1 MNFGLPYTGSKSRIA
16 TWLVERLPS
25 CETFVDVF
33 CGGCAVSDAMMRHN
47 KAKRFILN
55 DLQGDVPKLFV
66 DALKGDLEK
75 YNPLHWVSREQF
87 FAEKASNPFIRLVYS
102 FGQKEDTYLYS
113 KELEPYKRAIHYAIV
128 EGEWSEFDR
137 LCPEVCLGTYNA
149 LKGLVEWN
157 ERRLAFQRAVASSLK
172 GLISQNPYYKSPST
186 LDGVPA
192 AQHLEQTQRL
202 VEITN
207 PYYRSPNALGAKNAS
222 QHLQNIQR
230 IKEITN
236 PYYRT
241 PNALGGS
248 NASEHLE
255 RTQRLGK
262 LKTPCLPSIQT
273 ESKDYRDLVIPE
285 GAVVF
290 CDPPYKDS
298 TVKYNGIGFDHA
310 AFYDW
315 CVETAKTHPV
325 YITEYQITDPRFI
338 CIGEK
343 ARQISLNGTGSKG
356 KKVERLYRVI
366 GGMA

>member
-1 MNFGLPYTGSKSRIA
+1 MNYGLPYTGSKSRIA

-47 KAKRFILN
+47 KAKKFILN

-66 DALKGDLEK
+66 DALKGELDK
-75 YNPLHWVSREQF
+75 YNPLHWVSCEQF
-87 FAEKASNPFIRLVYS
+87 FAEKATNPFIRLVYS
-102 FGQKEDTYLYS
+102 FGSRGDTYPYS

-137 LCPEVCLGTYNA
+137 LCPEVCSDTYNA

-186 LDGVPA
+186 LDGVHA
-192 AQHLEQTQRL
+192 AQHLEQTRRFVELKNLRL
-202 VEITN
+202 
-207 PYYRSPNALGAKNAS
+207 PP
-222 QHLQNIQR
+222 
-230 IKEITN
+230 
-236 PYYRT
+236 
-241 PNALGGS
+241 
-248 NASEHLE
+248 
-255 RTQRLGK
+255 
-262 LKTPCLPSIQT
+262 IQT

-298 TVKYNGIGFDHA
+298 KVKYNGRGFDHA

-325 YITEYQITDPRFI
+325 YITEYQITDPRFT

-343 ARQISLNGTGSKG
+343 ARQISLNSIGSKG

-366 GGMA
+366 GGRA

>member
-25 CETFVDVF
+25 CEIFVDVF
-33 CGGCAVSDAMMRHN
+33 CGGCAVSDAVMRHN

-66 DALKGDLEK
+66 EALNGDLEK

-87 FAEKASNPFIRLVYS
+87 FAEKATNPFIRLVYS
-102 FGQKEDTYLYS
+102 FGQKGDTYLYS
-113 KELEPYKRAIHYAIV
+113 KELEPYKKAIHYAII
-128 EGEWSEFDR
+128 EDEWSEFDR
-137 LCPEVCLGTYNA
+137 LCPEVCSDTYNA

-172 GLISQNPYYKSPST
+172 GLISQNPYYKSPTT
-186 LDGVPA
+186 LSGVNA
-192 AQHLEQTQRL
+192 AQHLERTQRL
-202 VEITN
+202 MELTN
-207 PYYRSPNALGAKNAS
+207 PYYRSRNALGA
-222 QHLQNIQR
+222 
-230 IKEITN
+230 
-236 PYYRT
+236 
-241 PNALGGS
+241 S

-255 RTQRLGK
+255 RTQRLVG
-262 LKTPCLPSIQT
+262 LKTLRLPSIQT
-273 ESKDYRDLVIPE
+273 ESKDYRDLVIPG

-298 TVKYNGIGFDHA
+298 NVKYNGRGFDHA

-315 CVETAKTHPV
+315 CVETAKSHPLFV
-325 YITEYQITDPRFI
+325 TEYQISDPRFV

-343 ARQISLNGTGSKG
+343 ARKISLNGTGSKG
-356 KKVERLYRVI
+356 KKIERLYRVI

>member
-1 MNFGLPYTGSKSRIA
+1 MRFGLPYTGSKSRIA
-16 TWLVERLPS
+16 TWLVERLPD

-33 CGGCAVSDAMMRHN
+33 CGGCAVSDVMMLHN

-55 DLQGDVPKLFV
+55 DIQGDVPKLFV
-66 DALKGDLEK
+66 DTLNGDLEK

-87 FAEKASNPFIRLVYS
+87 FAEKATNPFIRLVYS
-102 FGQKEDTYLYS
+102 FGQKGDSYLYS

-128 EGEWSEFDR
+128 DGEWSEFDR
-137 LCPEVCLGTYNA
+137 LCPEVCSDTCNA

-202 VEITN
+202 MEIQN
-207 PYYRSPNALGAKNAS
+207 PYYRSPNALRGKNAS
-222 QHLQNIQR
+222 QHLQSIQR
-230 IKEITN
+230 IKEIQK
-236 PYYRT
+236 P
-241 PNALGGS
+241 
-248 NASEHLE
+248 HLPPI
-255 RTQRLGK
+255 K
-262 LKTPCLPSIQT
+262 T

-298 TVKYNGIGFDHA
+298 AVEYNGRGFDHA
-310 AFYDW
+310 TFYDW
-315 CVETAKTHPV
+315 CVETAKSHPV
-325 YITEYQITDPRFI
+325 YITEYQIDDPRFI

-356 KKVERLYRVI
+356 KKVERLYRVN
-366 GGMA
+366 GGEE

>member
-1 MNFGLPYTGSKSRIA
+1 MNYGLPYTGSKSRIA
-16 TWLVERLPS
+16 EWLVKCLPS

-33 CGGCAVSDAMMRHN
+33 AGGCAVSDAMMLYG
-47 KAKRFILN
+47 KSKRFILN

-66 DALKGDLEK
+66 DAIKGDLEK

-87 FAEKASNPFIRLVYS
+87 FAEKASNPFIRIVYS
-102 FGQKEDTYLYS
+102 FGQKGDTYLYS

-137 LCPEVCLGTYNA
+137 LCPEVCSDTYNA

-186 LDGVPA
+186 LDGVHA

-202 VEITN
+202 IEIQN
-207 PYYRSPNALGAKNAS
+207 PYYHSPHVKD
-222 QHLQNIQR
+222 
-230 IKEITN
+230 
-236 PYYRT
+236 
-241 PNALGGS
+241 GS
-248 NASEHLE
+248 DAAVHLE
-255 RTQRLGK
+255 RTRRLVE

-273 ESKDYRDLVIPE
+273 ESKDYRDLIIPG

-298 TVKYNGIGFDHA
+298 TVKYNGRGFDHT

-325 YITEYQITDPRFI
+325 YITEYQIDDPRFI

-343 ARQISLNGTGSKG
+343 ARQISLNGVGSKG
-356 KKVERLYRVI
+356 KKVERLYRVN
-366 GGMA
+366 GGVV

>member
-1 MNFGLPYTGSKSRIA
+1 MNYGLPYTGSKSGIA
-16 TWLVERLPS
+16 EWLVERLPS

-33 CGGCAVSDAMMRHN
+33 AGGCAVPDAMMLHN

-66 DALKGDLEK
+66 EALNGDLEK
-75 YNPLHWVSREQF
+75 YDPLHWVSREQF
-87 FAEKASNPFIRLVYS
+87 VAEKASNPFIRLVYS
-102 FGQKEDTYLYS
+102 FGSRGDTYIYS
-113 KELEPYKRAIHYAIV
+113 KELEPYKKAIHYAIV

-137 LCPEVCLGTYNA
+137 LCPEVCSDTYNA
-149 LKGLVEWN
+149 LKGLVGWN

-172 GLISQNPYYKSPST
+172 GLISRNPYYKSPST
-186 LDGVPA
+186 LSGVHA
-192 AQHLEQTQRL
+192 SAHLERTQRL
-202 VEITN
+202 MEIQN
-207 PYYRSPNALGAKNAS
+207 PYCRSPNALRG
-222 QHLQNIQR
+222 
-230 IKEITN
+230 T
-236 PYYRT
+236 
-241 PNALGGS
+241 

-255 RTQRLGK
+255 RTQRIVE
-262 LKTPCLPSIQT
+262 LKTPRLPSIKT

-298 TVKYNGIGFDHA
+298 TVKYNGRGFDHA
-310 AFYDW
+310 TFYDW
-315 CVETAKTHPV
+315 CVDTAKTHPLFV
-325 YITEYQITDPRFI
+325 TEYQIDDPRFT

-343 ARQISLNGTGSKG
+343 ARQITLNGVGSKG

>member
-1 MNFGLPYTGSKSRIA
+1 MNYGLPYTGSKNRIA
-16 TWLVERLPS
+16 KWLIERLPS
-25 CETFVDVF
+25 CEVFVDVF

-47 KAKRFILN
+47 KAKGFILN

-66 DALKGDLEK
+66 DALKGDLDK
-75 YNPLHWVSREQF
+75 YHPLHWVSREQF
-87 FAEKASNPFIRLVYS
+87 FAEKATNPFIRLVYS
-102 FGQKEDTYLYS
+102 FGQIGDTYLYS

-128 EGEWSEFDR
+128 EDEWSEFDR
-137 LCPEVCLGTYNA
+137 LCPEVCSDTCNA
-149 LKGLVEWN
+149 LKGLVERN

-172 GLISQNPYYKSPST
+172 GLISQNPYYSSPST
-186 LDGVPA
+186 LDGVHA
-192 AQHLEQTQRL
+192 ALHLERTQRL
-202 VEITN
+202 MEIQN
-207 PYYRSPNALGAKNAS
+207 PYYSSPNALGAKHAA

-236 PYYRT
+236 HYYESH
-241 PNALGGS
+241 NALNGTS
-248 NASEHLE
+248 AAEHLE
-255 RTQRLGK
+255 RTQRLVE
-262 LKTPCLPSIQT
+262 LKTPRFPSIQT

-285 GAVVF
+285 GVVVF
-290 CDPPYKDS
+290 CDPPYKNS
-298 TVKYNGIGFDHA
+298 KVKYDGRGFDHA

-315 CVETAKTHPV
+315 CVETAKTHPLF
-325 YITEYQITDPRFI
+325 ITEYRIDDPRFV

>member
-25 CETFVDVF
+25 CEVFVDVF
-33 CGGCAVSDAMMRHN
+33 AGGCAVSGAMMLHN
-47 KAKRFILN
+47 KAKKFILN

-66 DALKGDLEK
+66 DALKGDLDK

-87 FAEKASNPFIRLVYS
+87 FAEKATNSFIRLVYS
-102 FGQKEDTYLYS
+102 FGAKGDTYLYS
-113 KELEPYKRAIHYAIV
+113 KELEPYKKAIHYAII
-128 EGEWSEFDR
+128 EDEWSEFDR
-137 LCPEVCLGTYNA
+137 LCPEVCSDTYNA

-172 GLISQNPYYKSPST
+172 GLSSQNPYYKSPVT
-186 LDGVPA
+186 LNGTNA
-192 AQHLEQTQRL
+192 AQ
-202 VEITN
+202 
-207 PYYRSPNALGAKNAS
+207 
-222 QHLQNIQR
+222 
-230 IKEITN
+230 
-236 PYYRT
+236 
-241 PNALGGS
+241 
-248 NASEHLE
+248 HLE
-255 RTQRLGK
+255 RTQRLVE
-262 LKTPCLPSIQT
+262 LRNLRLPSIQT

-298 TVKYNGIGFDHA
+298 KVKYNGRGFDHA

-343 ARQISLNGTGSKG
+343 ARKISLNGIGSKG
-356 KKVERLYRVI
+356 
-366 GGMA
+366 

>member
-1 MNFGLPYTGSKSRIA
+1 MKFYGLPYTGSKSRIA
-16 TWLVERLPS
+16 TWLVERLPA
-25 CETFVDVF
+25 CEIFVDVF
-33 CGGCAVSDAMMRHN
+33 CGGCAVSDVMMLHN

-66 DALKGDLEK
+66 DTLKGDLDK

-87 FAEKASNPFIRLVYS
+87 LAEKASNPFIRLVYS
-102 FGQKEDTYLYS
+102 FGSRGDTYLYS

-128 EGEWSEFDR
+128 DGEWSEFDR
-137 LCPEVCLGTYNA
+137 LCPEVCSDTYNA

-172 GLISQNPYYKSPST
+172 GLISQNPYYKSPSPH
-186 LDGVPA
+186 DGIHA
-192 AQHLEQTQRL
+192 AVHLQQTHRL
-202 VEITN
+202 MGITN
-207 PYYRSPNALGAKNAS
+207 PYYHAPNTLGAKSAS
-222 QHLQNIQR
+222 QHLQSIQR
-230 IKEITN
+230 
-236 PYYRT
+236 
-241 PNALGGS
+241 LVG
-248 NASEHLE
+248 
-255 RTQRLGK
+255 
-262 LKTPCLPSIQT
+262 LKTPRLPSIQT

-298 TVKYNGIGFDHA
+298 TMKYNGIGFDHT

-315 CVETAKTHPV
+315 CVETAKSHPV
-325 YITEYQITDPRFI
+325 YITEYQIDDHRFI

-343 ARQISLNGTGSKG
+343 ARQITLNGTGSKG

-366 GGMA
+366 GGMV